1 MFDIS
6 FDEMFNRAYIVY
18 KVNFDAFR
26 QGGLRTSA
34 AAYTGLRQPEAS
46 TQGLIHRRSSG
57 TLKVL
62 SRRIQFDN
70 DFVQLMS
77 RKWFFLNISV
87 FTDLLSCQSLRFYCH
102 ENFVRTGFFYWKL
115 LQEMLLKIKDKTI
128 HTVNFPWET
137 RIMPSPLFISAL
149 LYKVGQL
156 HFPPEATIRL
166 SKTFKSQVTPRALL
180 DHSSRPIKTS
190 EHFFSFMLLGS

>member
-1 MFDIS
+1 MNVFCRKYQSLSSWKMFDIS

-128 HTVNFPWET
+128 HTVNFP
-137 RIMPSPLFISAL
+137 
-149 LYKVGQL
+149 
-156 HFPPEATIRL
+156 
-166 SKTFKSQVTPRALL
+166 
-180 DHSSRPIKTS
+180 
-190 EHFFSFMLLGS
+190 